1 MATKH
6 HFVVV
11 GEVTEDGNIL
21 FLIDHDT
28 ADVVFP
34 EGTIWDETEK
44 GNDTGGWVRPALK
57 DVESLD
63 IANRDIMLTD
73 ALASALGRGVK

>member
-11 GEVTEDGNIL
+11 GEVTEDGKVL

-28 ADVVFP
+28 ADIVFP
-34 EGTIWDETEK
+34 EGTIWNDAVL
-44 GNDTGGWVRPALK
+44 GNDNGGWVRPALK

-63 IANRDIMLTD
+63 IVNRDIMLVD
-73 ALASALGRGVK
+73 ALAGALGRGVK